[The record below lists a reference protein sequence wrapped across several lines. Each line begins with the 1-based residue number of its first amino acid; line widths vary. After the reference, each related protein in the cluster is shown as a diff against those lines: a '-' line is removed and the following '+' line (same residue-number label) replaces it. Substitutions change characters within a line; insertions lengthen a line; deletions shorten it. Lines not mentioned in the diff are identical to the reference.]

1 MASSLDNP
9 AWLEWMTT
17 LMAGP
22 SQGGVL
28 RHTYAAT
35 LPPDR
40 FYCLLDELPLH
51 LIPRRVFNSFQ
62 LEKERNQLLYLNP
75 ECILCLD
82 GELPDELESIRE
94 LLSGFALQGTIAWVR
109 GSASR
114 NLLPFWLGPRLED
127 LVRSLRPNEPVP
139 SSVPDNARSLLAAAG
154 ILIAEERNG
163 CVGPGFGPGL
173 AAAASRPA
181 TGSKTRSHTDQ
192 FHTDQL
198 FRERGYAPLSDL
210 IHPFHIAALRRYY
223 RYLIRTGAIRLG
235 DGQSPRR
242 YVAYNEPVA
251 RFFHRDIAAP
261 LSAVAG
267 EALKPSYVYMASYL
281 SGAELKKH
289 TDREQCEFSVTLC
302 VDFSPEPALET
313 PWPIQLDTPTGKL
326 TVYQALG
333 DGLAYRGTRLPHYRG
348 VLSEGQ
354 TSTSIFFHYVA
365 ADFSGSLD

>member
-1 MASSLDNP
+1 MASSLNNP

-17 LMAGP
+17 LMEE
-22 SQGGVL
+22 SSRRGVS

-35 LPPDR
+35 FPPGL

-51 LIPRRVFNSFQ
+51 LLPRRVFKSLQ
-62 LEKERNQLLYLNP
+62 VHDGQQPLYLNP
-75 ECILCLD
+75 DCILCA
-82 GELPDELESIRE
+82 GEQLPEELASRKE

-109 GSASR
+109 NPATGK
-114 NLLPFWLGPRLED
+114 LLPFWLGPQLSG
-127 LVRSLRPNEPVP
+127 VAQCLRPHEPAP
-139 SSVPDNARSLLAAAG
+139 SSLPNGARWLLAGAG
-154 ILIAEERNG
+154 ILIPEDRSRYVELHKDLRREGKVAK
-163 CVGPGFGPGL
+163 
-173 AAAASRPA
+173 AS
-181 TGSKTRSHTDQ
+181 SM
-192 FHTDQL
+192 
-198 FRERGYAPLSDL
+198 FREKGYAPLGDL
-210 IHPFHIAALRRYY
+210 IHPFHVAGLRRYY
-223 RYLIRTGAIRLG
+223 RYLIRSGSVELG

-251 RFFHRDIAAP
+251 RFFHHDIAAT

-281 SGAELKKH
+281 SGALLKKH

-313 PWPIQLDTPTGKL
+313 PWPIRLDTSTGAV

-333 DGLAYRGTRLPHYRG
+333 DGLAYRGTRLPHYRDALG
-348 VLSEGQ
+348 DGQ